1 MRRSF
6 KIILVV
12 IPVEQL
18 FQAAA
23 CFPCF
28 ETASGGEAEQFGVNL
43 PIVLTTG
50 CFLFAFQERKED
62 GAIFLFVDTFQRF
75 RADTGRNAFPL
86 HLVVDLDTSP
96 FVEAQ
101 FVVYEIACK
110 TAFVDET
117 FF

>member
-50 CFLFAFQERKED
+50 YFLFAFQERKEA
-62 GAIFLFVDTFQRF
+62 GQRVWFVYTFQGF
-75 RADTGRNAFPL
+75 RAAPGWNAVPL
-86 HLVVDLDTSP
+86 PLLVDLDTSP
-96 FVEAQ
+96 FVEA
-101 FVVYEIACK
+101 
-110 TAFVDET
+110 
-117 FF
+117 